1 MTRYLLAL
9 FFFILYAG
17 NNIGLNISLMPGI
30 SLKNL
35 LLYGIFC
42 GIAINAAVARN
53 RSIELSGVLLPFGA
67 IIIYALITCIAAGFI
82 FNVADYDVRASV
94 IRLKSQLVDD
104 FITFIVFF
112 YGVLHARDA
121 RWLLRAL
128 IWIAV
133 VGNIITLIDA
143 FDVPNLGIVE
153 AKPSDGR
160 FLGFIGSANDYGS
173 FLTLFLPASIALYYA
188 ESGIRKKWAALGVL
202 STAFALVLTFSRGAY
217 VSVIV
222 GSVVAAVF
230 LRHLFDVRAF
240 FRSVFIAVA
249 VGTALVA
256 VAIAIGY
263 TELFQDRL
271 GRFEGSTHVATS
283 GRSTIWTN
291 AIRAMLENPITF
303 ITGTGYNAYETSR
316 QFYAAT
322 HNHYLN
328 YLYNL
333 GVIGLFLFVYVFI
346 ATLLTARSSIEYADQ
361 SARPFLVA
369 AIVGLFGFMFT
380 QLFGE
385 YKGSGIL
392 TWAYLGVIMRLSVSS
407 NMTSSS
413 TAIANQVELD
423 PQKLMRKST

>member
-53 RSIELSGVLLPFGA
+53 RSIELAGVLLPFGA
-67 IIIYALITCIAAGFI
+67 IIIYALITCISAGFI

-173 FLTLFLPASIALYYA
+173 FLTLFLPASVALYYA
-188 ESGIRKKWAALGVL
+188 ETGIRKKWAALGVL

-217 VSVIV
+217 VGIIV
-222 GSVVAAVF
+222 GAVVAAVF
-230 LRHLFDVRAF
+230 LRHLFDARAF

-256 VAIAIGY
+256 IAIAIGY

-271 GRFEGSTHVATS
+271 GRFEGTTHVATS

-291 AIRAMLENPITF
+291 ALRAMLENPITF

-346 ATLLTARSSIEYADQ
+346 AILLTARSSIEYADQ
-361 SARPFLVA
+361 SARPFLIA
-369 AIVGLFGFMFT
+369 AIVGLIGFMFT

-385 YKGSGIL
+385 YKGSGIRA
-392 TWAYLGVIMRLSVSS
+392 WAYLGVIMRLSVSS